1 MQVRMGVEKKKKGRK
16 EVAMRAKDRDKREL
30 LELSL
35 SSTEGEK
42 RKAGKMDQE
51 KGWWKM
57 RY

>member
-1 MQVRMGVEKKKKGRK
+1 MGVEKKKKGRK
-16 EVAMRAKDRDKREL
+16 EVAMSAKDRDKREL

-51 KGWWKM
+51 KGWWEM